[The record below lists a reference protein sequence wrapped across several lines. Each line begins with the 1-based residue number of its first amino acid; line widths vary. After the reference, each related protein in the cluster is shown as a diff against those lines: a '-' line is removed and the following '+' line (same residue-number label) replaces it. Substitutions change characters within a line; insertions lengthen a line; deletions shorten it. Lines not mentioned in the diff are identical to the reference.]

1 MIRAGETCGTNRRS
15 NMHFTE
21 VREGKEK
28 EDGMKKNLAKRQIW
42 KETNSEIQ
50 EAEQNPTRV
59 NQKKSKIQ
67 KINFRKWKT
76 KEKSSI
82 QPEEKINNSLSLG
95 KNNSNDSGLLI
106 RNHRGPRK
114 WGRIFQVLK
123 EKACQSRVMS
133 SGRNILQEQR
143 RNQDVFRWKRKL
155 TEFVTRKPKC

>member
-67 KINFRKWKT
+67 KINFRK
-76 KEKSSI
+76 
-82 QPEEKINNSLSLG
+82 
-95 KNNSNDSGLLI
+95 
-106 RNHRGPRK
+106 
-114 WGRIFQVLK
+114 
-123 EKACQSRVMS
+123 
-133 SGRNILQEQR
+133 
-143 RNQDVFRWKRKL
+143 
-155 TEFVTRKPKC
+155 